1 MLAIMSAESVEVPA
15 VITLTSPRDVLDA
28 IPHSLG
34 FYPGNSLVISLLA
47 DTARG
52 RRRQVLVIR
61 LDLIDDSDDVE
72 VVDWPSVHTAMATSG
87 ATSAVI
93 AVFATRGTQSQ
104 VQTQQR
110 PLIERVKTVLADED
124 IDVMDALIVADG
136 CYVSLVCADPSCCP
150 PEGISYDV
158 VDPGAIGVELAVRG
172 GSSPLLGR
180 DDVAD
185 QFAIDPQAQAL
196 IQALM
201 DELADGVGLDAEQI
215 LAWGS
220 KSAPATS
227 QVAQSL
233 MAFADV
239 GIRDAVIAG
248 ALCENADNEE
258 RLRSFFS
265 YLITVAPDGYRAAP
279 ATMSAIAWW
288 VEGDGARA
296 NICLDLA
303 FEDNSDYRLAEL
315 FKQIMRA
322 AVRPEQV
329 RELLAEAMTR
339 A

>member
-1 MLAIMSAESVEVPA
+1 M
-15 VITLTSPRDVLDA
+15 
-28 IPHSLG
+28 
-34 FYPGNSLVISLLA
+34 
-47 DTARG
+47 
-52 RRRQVLVIR
+52 
-61 LDLIDDSDDVE
+61 
-72 VVDWPSVHTAMATSG
+72 
-87 ATSAVI
+87 
-93 AVFATRGTQSQ
+93 
-104 VQTQQR
+104 
-110 PLIERVKTVLADED
+110 
-124 IDVMDALIVADG
+124 
-136 CYVSLVCADPSCCP
+136 
-150 PEGISYDV
+150 
-158 VDPGAIGVELAVRG
+158 VDPGVVGVELAVHG

-180 DDVAD
+180 GDVAD
-185 QFAIDPQAQAL
+185 QFALNPPAQAQ

-201 DELADGVGLDAEQI
+201 DELTDGAGLEAEQI

-220 KSAPATS
+220 KPVPAMS

-248 ALCENADNEE
+248 ALCENADDEE

-279 ATMSAIAWW
+279 ATMAAIAWW

-303 FEDNSDYRLAEL
+303 FEDNADYRLAEL